1 MIRIYKKQKH
11 KAAISDYVSK
21 LHWDTINTVLDAQKA
36 GKWTK
41 KTEVHLNNNAKLIK
55 KYQRRLSLLRF

>member
-11 KAAISDYVSK
+11 KAAISNYLTK
-21 LHWDTINTVLDAQKA
+21 LHWDTINTVLDAQKT
-36 GKWTK
+36 GKWTNK
-41 KTEVHLNNNAKLIK
+41 IEVHLNNNAKLIK